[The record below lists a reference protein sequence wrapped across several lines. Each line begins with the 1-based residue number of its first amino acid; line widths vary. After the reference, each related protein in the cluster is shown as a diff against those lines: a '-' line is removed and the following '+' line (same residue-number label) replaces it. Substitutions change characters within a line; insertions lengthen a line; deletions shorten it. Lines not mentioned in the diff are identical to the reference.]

1 MLYAA
6 SFQLSVL
13 ISKLEHLSQVA
24 AQSSCK
30 SGILP
35 AKKDSK
41 LSLHHTIKVP
51 MESSSSMISLTANPS
66 KILRTGLPK
75 LINTATRMSL
85 SSSSE
90 INQISKLAGKSRLK
104 KERPLLTPLAS
115 NFWKPQPKMQSTLKK
130 HSQLFPTKS
139 NLKSKANLEVV
150 PEQQQAAL
158 LETLEEQPLLPN
170 NPPKKTNLVAAD
182 HKQTYK

>member
-1 MLYAA
+1 MLYTA

-13 ISKLEHLSQVA
+13 ISKLGHLSQVA

-51 MESSSSMISLTANPS
+51 MESSLSMISLTVNHS

-75 LINTATRMSL
+75 LTNTATRMSL
-85 SSSSE
+85 SSLSE
-90 INQISKLAGKSRLK
+90 INQIFKLADRSRPK
-104 KERPLLTPLAS
+104 RERPLLTPLAL
-115 NFWKPQPKMQSTLKK
+115 NFYRPQPKMQ
-130 HSQLFPTKS
+130 
-139 NLKSKANLEVV
+139 
-150 PEQQQAAL
+150 
-158 LETLEEQPLLPN
+158 
-170 NPPKKTNLVAAD
+170 
-182 HKQTYK
+182 